1 MLSRSRCNSGTPALR
16 KLFIAP
22 SLIRKQEM
30 GSIVELFG
38 VCKRY
43 RQRIAL
49 DDVSFAIG
57 RGEVVGLLG
66 SNGAGKSTLLR
77 IITGLVRPTCGE
89 VRLFGKPLSP
99 TVRSRIGA
107 LIERADAYPYLTG
120 AENLEFV
127 LRLRGQSPTRSLI
140 RALLERVGLADAMDQ
155 VVRTYSYGMRQRLG
169 LAMALAGDPE
179 LVILDEPVNGL
190 DPRGIADVR
199 QLIAALQGA
208 GKTVIIS
215 SHLLSEVELVA
226 TRLVVLRDGRII
238 ANGALEQLLS
248 RVASHA
254 TIETVQ
260 PADVVVELLNRRW
273 KVEKIRPHAVRIA
286 AEDVHNA
293 VVHLI
298 AAGISIRAVIPE
310 RSLEQ
315 FYFAATT

>member
-1 MLSRSRCNSGTPALR
+1 MET
-16 KLFIAP
+16 
-22 SLIRKQEM
+22 
-30 GSIVELFG
+30 IVELSG

-43 RQRIAL
+43 RQRLAL
-49 DDVSFAIG
+49 DEVSLAIG
-57 RGEVVGLLG
+57 RGEVVGVLG

-89 VRLFGKPLSP
+89 VRLFQKPPNPSA
-99 TVRSRIGA
+99 RSRIGA

-120 AENLEFV
+120 AENLEVV
-127 LRLRGQSPTRSLI
+127 LRLRGQSPSRSLI
-140 RALLERVGLADAMDQ
+140 EALLDRVGVADAIDQ

-199 QLIAALQGA
+199 QLITSLHRE

-238 ANGALEQLLS
+238 ADGALEELLS

-260 PADVVVELLNRRW
+260 PADVVVELLNRQLN
-273 KVEKIRPHAVRIA
+273 VEKIRPHAVRIA

-293 VVHLI
+293 IVLLVG
-298 AAGISIRAVIPE
+298 AGISIRAVVPE

>member
-1 MLSRSRCNSGTPALR
+1 MET
-16 KLFIAP
+16 
-22 SLIRKQEM
+22 
-30 GSIVELFG
+30 IVELFG

-43 RQRIAL
+43 RQRLAL
-49 DDVSFAIG
+49 DDVSLAIG
-57 RGEVVGLLG
+57 RGEVVGVLG

-89 VRLFGKPLSP
+89 VRLFRKPPNPSA
-99 TVRSRIGA
+99 RSRIGA

-120 AENLEFV
+120 AENLEVV
-127 LRLRGQSPTRSLI
+127 LRLRGQSPSRSLI
-140 RALLERVGLADAMDQ
+140 EALLDRVGVADAIDQ

-199 QLIAALQGA
+199 QLITSLHRE

-238 ANGALEQLLS
+238 ADGALEELLS
-248 RVASHA
+248 RVALHA
-254 TIETVQ
+254 TIETGQ

-286 AEDVHNA
+286 AEDVHEA
-293 VVHLI
+293 VAHLI
-298 AAGISIRAVIPE
+298 GAGINIRAVIPE

-315 FYFAATT
+315 FYFATIP